1 LHCPD
6 FELASFAYSV
16 GHSNQSTNIRSRT
29 FKRPIISLT
38 LVILVTIDGT
48 RPFSITL
55 SGTVPGSSAPNAT
68 PYTQCMVTEHI
79 ACYMISM
86 TSASEATNIVSKHVV
101 ATYEQ
106 LFTKALVILH
116 ASERHPGQCNLLNC
130 L

>member
-6 FELASFAYSV
+6 FELALFASSV

-29 FKRPIISLT
+29 FIISLT

-48 RPFSITL
+48 RPFSL
-55 SGTVPGSSAPNAT
+55 SLSVTVPGSSAPNAT
-68 PYTQCMVTEHI
+68 PYAQCMVTEHI

-101 ATYEQ
+101 VIYEQ

-116 ASERHPGQCNLLNC
+116 ASERHPVQCNLLNC